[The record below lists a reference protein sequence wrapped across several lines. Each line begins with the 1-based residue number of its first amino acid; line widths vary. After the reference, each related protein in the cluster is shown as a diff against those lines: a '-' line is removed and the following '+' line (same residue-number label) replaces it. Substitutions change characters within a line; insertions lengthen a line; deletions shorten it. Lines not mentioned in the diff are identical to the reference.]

1 MIRAHFDT
9 KQIDRGL
16 GGLYTYGWRQR
27 KSGERKEFVPRER
40 STVKNKEGGGMGGGG
55 ILSPFPRLLP
65 PQSTVAPNQIWPV
78 G

>member
-40 STVKNKEGGGMGGGG
+40 STVKNKEGGGMGGGKYYRS
-55 ILSPFPRLLP
+55 SPASYPHSPL
-65 PQSTVAPNQIWPV
+65 
-78 G
+78 

>member
-40 STVKNKEGGGMGGGG
+40 STVKNKEGGGMGGGEYYRP
-55 ILSPFPRLLP
+55 SPASYLHSPL
-65 PQSTVAPNQIWPV
+65 
-78 G
+78 

>member
-1 MIRAHFDT
+1 MTRSHFDT

-16 GGLYTYGWRQR
+16 GGLYTYRWRRR

-55 ILSPFPRLLP
+55 EYYRPSPASYLHSPL
-65 PQSTVAPNQIWPV
+65 
-78 G
+78 